1 MTGDRRRTSISAL
14 PSSLLMTMSFLPAL
28 TAIVLFAAPSRLLA
42 QEEAGGGTAQPARA
56 SELTG
61 RVVHGVE
68 GSGIADA
75 TVELHRVTSEGGSV
89 ADSTVAAADG
99 SFAFELPDEEGRPI
113 FLAAARHD
121 GVRYFGPAL
130 HAGVETGEAYEV
142 IVYDTV
148 AVSAPPENL
157 RVGVRHIVVT
167 RGRTGDG
174 LDVAEV
180 VDIVGADDRT
190 LVPAEDTL
198 ALWSTA
204 LPEAAHE
211 PQALE
216 GGVPAGSVVFD
227 GGRVQLRSMIAPAG
241 VRVTYAYGLDGDE
254 LEIPIEH
261 PTDRVDVVVAG
272 IDAEVSGAA
281 HVESSTRNGQL
292 MHRYEGTDLEPGEM
306 LDVRLVSGG
315 DTDPWVWIWVAIGSV
330 LLAAAG
336 IVAWFGR

>member
-1 MTGDRRRTSISAL
+1 M
-14 PSSLLMTMSFLPAL
+14 PFLPAL
-28 TAIVLFAAPSRLLA
+28 AVIVLSAAPSRLVA
-42 QEEAGGGTAQPARA
+42 QEQVGGTTAQPTGS
-56 SELTG
+56 SELAG
-61 RVVHGVE
+61 RVVHGVD
-68 GSGIADA
+68 GGGIADA
-75 TVELHRVTSEGGSV
+75 AVELHRVTTEGGSV
-89 ADSTVAAADG
+89 VDSTVAAADG
-99 SFAFELPDEEGRPI
+99 SFSFSLPDEEGRPI

-130 HAGVETGEAYEV
+130 HAGVETGEVYEV
-142 IVYDTV
+142 VVYDTV
-148 AVSAPPENL
+148 VVGAPPENL

-190 LVPAEDTL
+190 LVSAEDTL

-204 LPEAAHE
+204 LPEGARE

-216 GGVPAGSVVFD
+216 GGVPAESVVFE
-227 GGRVQLRSMIAPAG
+227 GGRARLRAMIAPAG
-241 VRVTYAYGLDGDE
+241 VRVTYAYGLEGDE

-272 IDAEVSGAA
+272 VDAEVSGAA
-281 HVESSTRNGQL
+281 HAETSTRNGQL
-292 MHRYEGTDLEPGEM
+292 MHRYEGSDLEPGET
-306 LDVRLVSGG
+306 LEVRLVSGG

-336 IVAWFGR
+336 LVAWMG